1 MALKALASSVTPVST
16 KLFLGS
22 LADAE
27 RLAKDNPHQIR
38 TVITLCEKR
47 VKHRATNIRYLQF
60 PVRDAQPI
68 PIALLN
74 AILEA
79 IYQAVAEGAALVHC
93 HFGISRAP
101 TLVAAFLDQSGS
113 VKFEDAICNLRKLRP
128 EIAPSPN
135 LIQSVTSEIVDED

>member
-47 VKHRATNIRYLQF
+47 VKHRATTGL
-60 PVRDAQPI
+60 
-68 PIALLN
+68 
-74 AILEA
+74 
-79 IYQAVAEGAALVHC
+79 
-93 HFGISRAP
+93 SK
-101 TLVAAFLDQSGS
+101 TAFL
-113 VKFEDAICNLRKLRP
+113 
-128 EIAPSPN
+128 
-135 LIQSVTSEIVDED
+135 